1 MKVENSH
8 LAVLSIVI
16 AVGIYLSY
24 TEIKKLSDKVDNIVR
39 NQEKFGQN
47 TEKFVPE
54 NEKEAQF
61 VKEHSPDREPVGLIF
76 KNSQSKSQEMVSLG
90 DINHHGDKL
99 DGQEDDYDEDEDY
112 DEENEE
118 NLREEL
124 GEELSN
130 ELDNLNNDDEE
141 TLEDESDEEESDEGH
156 SDEGDSDDD
165 DTERSL
171 EDNEQ
176 TEDNLK
182 TENDTDVGS
191 GTEESKEAVVEENKE
206 AVVEESKEA
215 VVEENKEAVV
225 EESKEA
231 VVEESNEDKTE
242 QNNGQQSD
250 TSETD
255 QESITESVSSEQ
267 VIKTFRENNKVDNM
281 GRKLAK
287 LTLKDL
293 KSIAGELGLVQKG
306 LKEDVVNRIINHADK
321 EKVSNLYT
329 QKTIDTSVVK
339 LN

>member
-24 TEIKKLSDKVDNIVR
+24 TEIKKLSDKVDNLVR

-118 NLREEL
+118 DLREEL

-191 GTEESKEAVVEENKE
+191 GT
-206 AVVEESKEA
+206 EESKEA

>member
-118 NLREEL
+118 DLREEL

-191 GTEESKEAVVEENKE
+191 GTEENKE
-206 AVVEESKEA
+206 AL
-215 VVEENKEAVV
+215 VEENKEAVV

>member
-215 VVEENKEAVV
+215 VVEE
-225 EESKEA
+225 
-231 VVEESNEDKTE
+231 SNEDKTE

>member
-191 GTEESKEAVVEENKE
+191 GTEENKE
-206 AVVEESKEA
+206 AL
-215 VVEENKEAVV
+215 VEENKEAVV

>member
-24 TEIKKLSDKVDNIVR
+24 TEIKKLSDKVDNLVR

-215 VVEENKEAVV
+215 VVEE
-225 EESKEA
+225 
-231 VVEESNEDKTE
+231 SNEDKTE